1 MRKKAV
7 RNPQH
12 RGVRAKPPQA
22 APKRCLVCRNVF
34 QPEASVF
41 FLCAGCRN
49 SDYVCSSIVSK
60 YA

>member
-7 RNPQH
+7 RSPAH
-12 RGVRAKPPQA
+12 RGVRAKPQV

-41 FLCAGCRN
+41 FLCTGCRQ